1 METAIYIFTGHYG
14 SGKTE
19 TAVNFARMLRK
30 DPARKIALIDLDI
43 VNPFFRSADAKAMM
57 EEIGVRLETPVFA
70 NTNVDIPAL
79 TGVMGA
85 LMEDPSYDVILDVG
99 GDDLGAKAVGRYADT
114 IQKRKHFRYFVMNER
129 RPFTRNAEA
138 AALIYDEID
147 KAACVPCSGIIN
159 NTNLLDETTP
169 ETILGGI
176 PEVEALCKAKGVPL
190 CYHVV
195 EESLIPTV
203 LEAGQGKITQENII
217 PLVRTVQRLF

>member
-30 DPARKIALIDLDI
+30 DPNRKVALIDLDI
-43 VNPFFRSADAKAMM
+43 VNPFFRSADAKEMM
-57 EEIGVRLETPVFA
+57 EEIGVRLEVPVFA

-85 LMEDPSYDVILDVG
+85 LMEDSSYDVILDVG

-114 IQKRKHFRYFVMNER
+114 IMKRRNYRYFVMNER
-129 RPFTRNAEA
+129 RPFTQDA
-138 AALIYDEID
+138 AAASRIYDEIE
-147 KAACVPCSGIIN
+147 KASFVPCTGLIN

-169 ETILGGI
+169 EIVLGGI
-176 PEVEALCKAKGVPL
+176 PEIEALGQLKKVPL
-190 CYHVV
+190 CYHVI
-195 EESLIPTV
+195 EESLIPDV
-203 LEAGQGKITQENII
+203 LNASEGKIQENQII
-217 PLVRTVQRLF
+217 PLVRTVRRLF

>member
-19 TAVNFARMLRK
+19 TAVNFARKLRK
-30 DPARKIALIDLDI
+30 ESDRKIALIDLDI
-43 VNPFFRSADAKAMM
+43 VNPFFRSADARTMM
-57 EEIGVRLETPVFA
+57 EEIGVRLEAPLFA

-85 LMEDPSYDVILDVG
+85 LMEDLSYDVILDVG

-114 IQKRKHFRYFVMNER
+114 IRKRTHYRYFVMNER
-129 RPFTRNAEA
+129 RPFTENAQA
-138 AALIYDEID
+138 ASLVYDEIE
-147 KAACVPCSGIIN
+147 KASVVPCCGIIN

-169 ETILGGI
+169 ETILNGI
-176 PEVEALCKAKGVPL
+176 PEVETLCKMKGVPL

-195 EESLIPTV
+195 EESLIPAI
-203 LEAGQGKITQENII
+203 LARSDSGISEDSII
-217 PLVRTVQRLF
+217 PLVRTVHRLF